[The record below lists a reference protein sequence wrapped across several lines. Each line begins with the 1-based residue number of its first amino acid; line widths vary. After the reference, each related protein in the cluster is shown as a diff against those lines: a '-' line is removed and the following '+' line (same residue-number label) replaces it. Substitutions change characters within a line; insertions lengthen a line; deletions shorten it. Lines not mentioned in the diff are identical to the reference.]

1 MKSTF
6 ASFLSG
12 MAMCLITSAPAL
24 AQVFGDTPLIV
35 FNANNGTHGAELWVS
50 DGTTAGTRI
59 LEDIRPGPGSSDP
72 RHFAV
77 TEDGRA
83 FFSAHDGVHGREL
96 WVTNG
101 TRGGTYMVADIR
113 TGAEGSNPVGVTY
126 IGRGRVVFSA
136 IGNNGGREPWISDG
150 TAAGTFRLVNAN
162 PGSAD
167 SYPEYFTRV
176 NDRKFMFSAER
187 NGQTRIWIS
196 DGSTGGTEII
206 PGPVREARYFTIL
219 DRERVLFS
227 GEHPVRGREPWVYDI
242 STGDRPQ
249 LLRDIYSGDSSDP
262 YEYTQLGN
270 GTIVF
275 TARHPN
281 HGVEPY
287 ITDGTRAGTSMLRAL
302 APGGADSNPRNYT
315 PVTRSADQ
323 LVFSTHP
330 YGPEN
335 VPFGLWITDGTSG
348 GTVRLHNHLSL
359 DEPSGIAR
367 LADKRVVFSAQ
378 NRRNANAISR
388 GRTLWATDGTSEGTT
403 EIFRP
408 NGQHFNQVNEIK
420 PIGAGFAVFRAL
432 NRNTGWELYLTDG
445 TAQGTSLL
453 KDTNPSGDGWPMLFA
468 VIQRMHDHD

>member
-1 MKSTF
+1 
-6 ASFLSG
+6 
-12 MAMCLITSAPAL
+12 
-24 AQVFGDTPLIV
+24 
-35 FNANNGTHGAELWVS
+35 
-50 DGTTAGTRI
+50 
-59 LEDIRPGPGSSDP
+59 
-72 RHFAV
+72 
-77 TEDGRA
+77 
-83 FFSAHDGVHGREL
+83 
-96 WVTNG
+96 
-101 TRGGTYMVADIR
+101 MVADIR
-113 TGAEGSNPVGVTY
+113 TGAEGSNPAGVTY

-136 IGNNGGREPWISDG
+136 TWNNGGREPWISDG

-196 DGSTGGTEII
+196 DG
-206 PGPVREARYFTIL
+206 
-219 DRERVLFS
+219 
-227 GEHPVRGREPWVYDI
+227 
-242 STGDRPQ
+242 
-249 LLRDIYSGDSSDP
+249 
-262 YEYTQLGN
+262 
-270 GTIVF
+270 
-275 TARHPN
+275 
-281 HGVEPY
+281 
-287 ITDGTRAGTSMLRAL
+287 
-302 APGGADSNPRNYT
+302 
-315 PVTRSADQ
+315 
-323 LVFSTHP
+323 
-330 YGPEN
+330 
-335 VPFGLWITDGTSG
+335 TSG
-348 GTVRLHNHLSL
+348 GTVRFHNHLWL

-388 GRTLWATDGTSEGTT
+388 GWTLWATDGTSEGTT

-432 NRNTGWELYLTDG
+432 NRNSGWELYLTDG